1 MKTIKKEIKLDNLSM
16 ELSTDYEG
24 YFHTSTKD
32 DLKEV
37 KYTFILP
44 YFIYP
49 KNKNVKLV
57 YEDIEPETLTEF
69 LEDKHI
75 NKKELVKWLN
85 ENYK

>member
-1 MKTIKKEIKLDNLSM
+1 M

-24 YFHTSTKD
+24 YFHTSTKG

-49 KNKNVKLV
+49 QNKNVKLV
-57 YEDIEPETLTEF
+57 YEDIEPETLKEF

-75 NKKELVKWLN
+75 NKKELVEWLN